1 MCPCATWWGV
11 RRFVGESNGQSLLR
25 SEATGERC
33 HPPHHDTIGGT
44 PPRGLGVSAVQ
55 EPEGPAND
63 KRELNPSPPPQ
74 SQPRSTTQGVRV
86 AVTKFSHKTYGILG
100 KRDNAKVAVKSPPN
114 QSHATLPSS
123 SNPATPPRPRP
134 GGLGGAHL
142 HSPGFAWNP
151 MGQSKS
157 KVAVELLIPGAPGAA
172 APHHDH
178 TISWPNLTAHYSGVT
193 FHRNQSCDN
202 ARPNGRDDK
211 IGLGRPANRYFSLRV
226 YCLSHSRTT
235 DSMPC
240 MCKL

>member
-44 PPRGLGVSAVQ
+44 PPRGLGVSTVQ
-55 EPEGPAND
+55 EPEGPRQRQERA
-63 KRELNPSPPPQ
+63 
-74 SQPRSTTQGVRV
+74 QPKSTATKPTSIHDSGSEGGSD
-86 AVTKFSHKTYGILG
+86 KFSHKTYGILR
-100 KRDNAKVAVKSPPN
+100 KRDNAKVAVKSPP
-114 QSHATLPSS
+114 QSIACHPAVVVQPSNTTS
-123 SNPATPPRPRP
+123 PPPRRARRGTP
-134 GGLGGAHL
+134 A
-142 HSPGFAWNP
+142 FARIRMESHGTIRIKARRRAP
-151 MGQSKS
+151 HTRG
-157 KVAVELLIPGAPGAA
+157 PGAA

-178 TISWPNLTAHYSGVT
+178 TISWPNLTAHCSGVA
-193 FHRNQSCDN
+193 FHRNQSCNN
-202 ARPNGRDDK
+202 ARPDGRDDK
-211 IGLGRPANRYFSLRV
+211 MGLGRPANRYFSLRL